1 MPPAKRARRD
11 RASDSFTLAGSAG
24 ATCALPLEH
33 AKKSPACA
41 AALARGEKT
50 LRLEL
55 ALETLERLRAL
66 PPGNEDIVDATLGRL
81 RLERQVAEA
90 LAGIGMGPGMG
101 EP

>member
-1 MPPAKRARRD
+1 MPAPTWH
-11 RASDSFTLAGSAG
+11 RASPD
-24 ATCALPLEH
+24 
-33 AKKSPACA
+33 
-41 AALARGEKT
+41 ARE
-50 LRLEL
+50 R
-55 ALETLERLRAL
+55 ETLERLRAL